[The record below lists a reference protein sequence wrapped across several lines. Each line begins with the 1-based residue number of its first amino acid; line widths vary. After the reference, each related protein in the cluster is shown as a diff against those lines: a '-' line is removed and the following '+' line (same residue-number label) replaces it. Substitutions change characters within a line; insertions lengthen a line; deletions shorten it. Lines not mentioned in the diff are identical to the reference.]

1 MYNIRK
7 IGWMFKS
14 MLMHKKDSKEIV
26 KCDFVT
32 LYFAFKGSI
41 PIGNMYKMI
50 TTKVGFLS

>member
-1 MYNIRK
+1 MYNVRK